1 MCRACGVSISIWG
14 LNVRQEVHS
23 LCTDLCSCFYVWSL
37 YDFLAVDVFFI
48 NRSTLDPQKM
58 LLSWD
63 GGESRSPVQEASSA
77 TDTDTNSQEDAG

>member
-1 MCRACGVSISIWG
+1 MFVTSILTSVAIFVYG
-14 LNVRQEVHS
+14 H
-23 LCTDLCSCFYVWSL
+23 L
-37 YDFLAVDVFFI
+37 YGFLKVTVFVI

-77 TDTDTNSQEDAG
+77 TDTDTNSQEDPG

>member
-1 MCRACGVSISIWG
+1 M
-14 LNVRQEVHS
+14 N
-23 LCTDLCSCFYVWSL
+23 
-37 YDFLAVDVFFI
+37 VFFI

-77 TDTDTNSQEDAG
+77 TDTDTNSQEDPGQQPLTSVCFTVCLSVRPMSRHSPASPL

>member
-1 MCRACGVSISIWG
+1 MFVTSVLTSVAVFVYGHLCGFSDV
-14 LNVRQEVHS
+14 
-23 LCTDLCSCFYVWSL
+23 T
-37 YDFLAVDVFFI
+37 VFFI

-77 TDTDTNSQEDAG
+77 TDTDTNSQEDPG